1 MKEALELMGKI
12 VTVSKVYF
20 RTWTNSHKKKWGTID
35 LHKKRAGWFVGH
47 RILVNGSVE
56 YGCEDEPTIFYPEE
70 RIKCV
75 LVIFWPNM
83 KPVRVPIDAYE
94 IGGVPI
100 ATQQKILNDYPE
112 AMKEQSRI
120 MKEEMKDWP
129 RDEKGKW
136 KKAGVK
142 S

>member
-1 MKEALELMGKI
+1 
-12 VTVSKVYF
+12 
-20 RTWTNSHKKKWGTID
+20 
-35 LHKKRAGWFVGH
+35 
-47 RILVNGSVE
+47 
-56 YGCEDEPTIFYPEE
+56 
-70 RIKCV
+70 
-75 LVIFWPNM
+75 M